1 MKKIITIL
9 MALLFVLSGIRS
21 VSAYQIK
28 ADART
33 KRIPMGTKLE
43 LEAANT
49 VTTESLNKG
58 DMFSAYLTKDI
69 YSDGSILL
77 PRGTVIRGNASN
89 VLQAKRPSK
98 SAVLYLNFDHIVAP
112 NGKQI
117 PIRAGIS
124 SSFKLTKDGGI
135 DGGGNYGSALA
146 ENWHK
151 SGNIITKT
159 TKWGV
164 KSGEELFAGGK
175 YLITPFAAIGGT
187 IAGAG
192 YLVGDSIIDLFRKG
206 KNVIIKKGQEFDA
219 LLLEPID
226 VPMF

>member
-1 MKKIITIL
+1 MKKINIIL
-9 MALLFVLSGIRS
+9 MALLFVLSVYQS
-21 VSAYQIK
+21 VEAYQIK
-28 ADART
+28 ADAKT

-49 VTTESLNKG
+49 VTTENLNKG

-69 YSDGSILL
+69 YVDGSIIM
-77 PRGTVIRGNASN
+77 PRGTVIRGNASD

-117 PIRAGIS
+117 PLRAGIS

-135 DGGGNYGSALA
+135 DGGGNYGTALA

-151 SGNIITKT
+151 SGNIITRT

-164 KSGEELFAGGK
+164 KSGEELFTGGK

-187 IAGAG
+187 VAGAG

-226 VPMF
+226 VPIF

>member
-1 MKKIITIL
+1 

-89 VLQAKRPSK
+89 VLQAKRLSK

-164 KSGEELFAGGK
+164 KSGEELFTGGK

>member
-89 VLQAKRPSK
+89 VLQAKRLSK

-164 KSGEELFAGGK
+164 KSGEELFTGGK

>member
-89 VLQAKRPSK
+89 VLQAKRLSK

-117 PIRAGIS
+117 PIRAGI
-124 SSFKLTKDGGI
+124 KL
-135 DGGGNYGSALA
+135 
-146 ENWHK
+146 
-151 SGNIITKT
+151 
-159 TKWGV
+159 
-164 KSGEELFAGGK
+164 
-175 YLITPFAAIGGT
+175 
-187 IAGAG
+187 
-192 YLVGDSIIDLFRKG
+192 
-206 KNVIIKKGQEFDA
+206 VI
-219 LLLEPID
+219 
-226 VPMF
+226 